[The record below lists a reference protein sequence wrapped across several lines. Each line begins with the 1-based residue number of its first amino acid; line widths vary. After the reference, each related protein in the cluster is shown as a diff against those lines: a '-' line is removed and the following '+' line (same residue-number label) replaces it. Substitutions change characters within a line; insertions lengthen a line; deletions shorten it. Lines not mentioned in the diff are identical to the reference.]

1 MNDVSLGWS
10 RKRLMD
16 LTSILMLLKWGRAR
30 QQCTNTDTNN
40 IRPTGKVA
48 SMWQVVRK
56 QIAIE

>member
-10 RKRLMD
+10 RKRIMD
-16 LTSILMLLKWGRAR
+16 PTSIFMLLKWGRAR

-48 SMWQVVRK
+48 SMWQVVTE
-56 QIAIE
+56 QIATK